1 MFKDELNGKIMIEFC
16 ALRTKTY
23 TFLLDDNTE
32 KKRARGTKK
41 CVIKREI
48 MFEH

>member
-1 MFKDELNGKIMIEFC
+1 MIEFC
-16 ALRTKTY
+16 AVRAKTHA
-23 TFLLDDNTE
+23 FLLDDNTE
-32 KKRARGTKK
+32 KKRAKGTKK